1 MFGSQAVLTNH
12 ENNQKIT
19 VTNDDPNSA
28 LVALSALSSTMT
40 IEGETEIEPLDIVL
54 VLDTSNGMNDTM
66 NSFAYSA
73 EYSPQPGETYYVET
87 DNGVYEAVTHNG
99 TAGLTT
105 RAMSLSRR
113 NQKATRRR
121 GGVAFLERTPTSQQK
136 MDALKD
142 AATNFINQTA
152 SANDGITDPANR
164 HRVSIV
170 KYGGAASDNIG
181 NDMNNTTMGEENAT
195 QIVKEFTECTGQG
208 TTDLIEAVDGLRQ
221 QGSTSALDLGLE
233 KVDEVLDGGRAS
245 AKKVVIVFTGS
256 YPTHTSINPADSPM
270 VVYGNAVE
278 AASQIKAD
286 DNTVIYNIGVF
297 AGANPSDTSA
307 YGVNQALNGVSSK
320 YPMRRSIRR
329 L

>member
-1 MFGSQAVLTNH
+1 
-12 ENNQKIT
+12 
-19 VTNDDPNSA
+19 
-28 LVALSALSSTMT
+28 
-40 IEGETEIEPLDIVL
+40 
-54 VLDTSNGMNDTM
+54 
-66 NSFAYSA
+66 
-73 EYSPQPGETYYVET
+73 
-87 DNGVYEAVTHNG
+87 
-99 TAGLTT
+99 
-105 RAMSLSRR
+105 
-113 NQKATRRR
+113 
-121 GGVAFLERTPTSQQK
+121 

-320 YPMRRSIRR
+320 YPDASVDKTTLR
-329 L
+329 